1 MRFTIVDAEGT
12 VSFAGPP
19 HGLKALAA
27 GCSSGASDHRA
38 LLECLATYDAKLA
51 ESVLN
56 GLAVFDEHVI
66 AGNKESIEHWLSDR
80 DQATKHP
87 LRVVDF
93 ATRQLSLEPCRLGV
107 VLFNL
112 TAQRI
117 VQLQNSYAEL
127 QRHDRGRLRI
137 DGKPVN
143 RYYSYRLPGS
153 WVILP

>member
-1 MRFTIVDAEGT
+1 MRFTIVDSAGT
-12 VSFAGPP
+12 ISFAGPP

-27 GCSSGASDHRA
+27 GCSKGATDYRA
-38 LLECLATYDAKLA
+38 LLESLAIYDAQLA
-51 ESVLN
+51 SSVLD
-56 GLAVFDEHVI
+56 GLAVFDEHVV
-66 AGNKESIEHWLSDR
+66 ADNPRSVEEWLSNH
-80 DQATKHP
+80 DQAARKP

-112 TAQRI
+112 NAQRI

-127 QRHDRGRLRI
+127 QRNDRGRLRI

-143 RYYSYRLPGS
+143 RYYTYRLPGE
-153 WVILP
+153 WEILP